1 METLEFYN
9 KAYQMQEE
17 LAGSEYHLD
26 MLMYENQIGT
36 VYESQGDYDKAV
48 EFYRGTLSL
57 LEKLKLPE
65 FHAG

>member
-1 METLEFYN
+1 METLAFYK
-9 KAYQMQEE
+9 KASQMQEE

-26 MLMYENQIGT
+26 MPMYKNQIGT

-48 EFYRGTLSL
+48 ELYRGTLSL
-57 LEKLKLPE
+57 LEKLKLPG